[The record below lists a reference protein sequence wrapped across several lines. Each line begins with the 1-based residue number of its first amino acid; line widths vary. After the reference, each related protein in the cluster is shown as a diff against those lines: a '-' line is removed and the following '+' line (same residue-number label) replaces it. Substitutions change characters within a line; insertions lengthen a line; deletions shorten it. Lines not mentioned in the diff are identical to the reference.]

1 MTLIYS
7 SVIILKNGLQERQG
21 SRNRE
26 GVINMK
32 GLNSEWITTIDKS
45 FAKATKGNVSINTKF
60 DDKLGTLEMTIA
72 GIVPKT
78 NKTNNI
84 KVAFVGD
91 YKESVKDY
99 LEIGSF
105 ECIGYHEVLKDLVT
119 QWLAQDQ

>member
-1 MTLIYS
+1 
-7 SVIILKNGLQERQG
+7 
-21 SRNRE
+21 
-26 GVINMK
+26 MK
-32 GLNSEWITTIDKS
+32 GLNSEWNTTIDKS
-45 FAKATKGNVSINTKF
+45 SAKATNGVVSINTNF
-60 DDKLGTLEMTIA
+60 NAKLGTMEMTID

-105 ECIGYHEVLKDLVT
+105 ECIGYQEALKDLVT
-119 QWLAQDQ
+119 KWLAQD